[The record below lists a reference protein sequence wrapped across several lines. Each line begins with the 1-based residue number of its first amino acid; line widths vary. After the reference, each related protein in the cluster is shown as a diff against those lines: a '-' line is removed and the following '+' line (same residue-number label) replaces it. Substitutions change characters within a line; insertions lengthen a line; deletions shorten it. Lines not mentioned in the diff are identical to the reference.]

1 MNFVLSPDYS
11 QYETDILNILK
22 NFKNDGVVV
31 GHGNRNVVK
40 FFVVNDLKLNF
51 KSFKQHNIINRH
63 VYKYYRKSKS
73 RRSYEYAQLL
83 LDKGF
88 STPKPIAFIENHD
101 FIGVTSS
108 FYVSEQLEDI
118 FTLNDALHNHSF
130 PERERIIKDYTNLI
144 FQLHENGIE
153 FIDNAGGNFLIKKI
167 DEEYRFFLVDL
178 NRMNFHNEISISKRL
193 ENFERLTND
202 LEIIK
207 IISAE
212 YARLSGNTFEFCLK
226 KIVDFT
232 NKKAFKR
239 KAKKIL
245 KFYKFFLKKN

>member
-1 MNFVLSPDYS
+1 MNFVLSEAYS
-11 QYETDILNILK
+11 QYKNDILNILK
-22 NFKNDGVVV
+22 NFKNEGTVV

-40 FFVVNDLKLNF
+40 FFIVNDLKFNF

-73 RRSYEYAQLL
+73 RRSYEYAQML

-88 STPKPIAFIENHD
+88 FTPKPVAFIENHD
-101 FIGVTSS
+101 WIGVTSS
-108 FYVSEQLEDI
+108 YYVSEQLEDV
-118 FTLNDALHNHSF
+118 FTLSDVLHNDDF
-130 PERERIIKDYTNLI
+130 TDREKIIKAYTNLI
-144 FQLHENGIE
+144 FQLHENGII
-153 FIDNAGGNFLIKKI
+153 FIDNASGNFLIKKTG
-167 DEEYRFFLVDL
+167 ENFQFFLVDL
-178 NRMNFHNEISISKRL
+178 NRMNFYESIDIDKRL
-193 ENFERLTND
+193 INFERLTND

-212 YARLSGNTFEFCLK
+212 YARLSGNSPEFCLK

-239 KAKKIL
+239 KVKKIL
-245 KFYKFFLKKN
+245 KFYKYFLPKH